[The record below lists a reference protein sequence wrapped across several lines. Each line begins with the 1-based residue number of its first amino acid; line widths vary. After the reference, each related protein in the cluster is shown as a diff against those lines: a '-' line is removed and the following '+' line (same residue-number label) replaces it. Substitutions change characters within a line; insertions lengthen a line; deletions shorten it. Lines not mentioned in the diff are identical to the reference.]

1 MTTIPAMAEAI
12 RTFFATHFSEYIV
25 QEDNFRDLQS
35 FTIRADGLIPIAEA
49 LLENDNLGVNH
60 LSDVTAVDWLDHAEE
75 SKGRFEVI
83 YNFYS
88 IKNRHRFLLKVRLP
102 ADKPKI
108 VTLTDH
114 FAGANWTE
122 REVFDLFG
130 IIFEGHPN
138 LTKILTPDDLEGH
151 PLRKDFPLTYEVP
164 HFSWNKDLPP
174 EVIK

>member
-1 MTTIPAMAEAI
+1 MSNTPAMKESI
-12 RTFFATHFSEYIV
+12 RTFFAANFSEYII
-25 QEDNFRDLQS
+25 QEENFRDLQS
-35 FTIRADGLIPIAEA
+35 FTIMPEGLIPIIEA
-49 LLENDNLGVNH
+49 LVENENLGVNH

-83 YNFYS
+83 YNLYS
-88 IKNRHRFLLKVRLP
+88 IENNHRFLLKVRLP
-102 ADKPKI
+102 EGNPTI
-108 VTLTDH
+108 PTLTAH

-130 IIFEGHPN
+130 VIFEGHPN

-164 HFSWNKDLPP
+164 HFTWNKDLPP

>member
-1 MTTIPAMAEAI
+1 MKDAVREFLTTN
-12 RTFFATHFSEYIV
+12 FSEFLV
-25 QEDNFRDLQS
+25 QEENFRDLQS
-35 FTIRADGLIPIAEA
+35 FTIKADGLISIIEGFLA
-49 LLENDNLGVNH
+49 NDQLAVNH
-60 LSDVTAVDWLDHAEE
+60 LSDVTAVDWLDHPEE
-75 SKGRFEVI
+75 EKGRFEVI
-83 YNFYS
+83 FNLYS

-102 ADKPKI
+102 ADNPTI
-108 VTLTDH
+108 PTLTEH

-130 IIFEGHPN
+130 VVFEGHPE

-151 PLRKDFPLTYEVP
+151 PLRRDFPLTYEVP